1 MTEGGRTPSPR
12 DIKLHANFP
21 TDLRT
26 ARRSLHLEPDIVKYA
41 SCPTCCCLYSPT
53 KSGKVMEWPTECTWR
68 SFPDSPPC
76 GQILVKS
83 GVVAGESVRVPIRP
97 YEVQDFDSFVG
108 RLLCRPG
115 YEKLLDQGTLLSSG
129 GAELLDI
136 KDGSAIRDLKGP
148 DGKPFLDG
156 FKRSELRLVWSLSV
170 DWFNPFHNKQ
180 AGKKTSCGSI
190 ALLLLNLPPSLR
202 YKPENVYINAVAPK
216 EPTGDKVNH
225 FLEPLI
231 DMMECNYQHGTHF
244 TKTYDNPHEGRST
257 RSMIG
262 VEVFD
267 LKGAKRVLGHCSPNS
282 NHNFCSYCTLSK
294 ADIGNFDW
302 EHWQPRKLEDLRAA
316 AKQWRDAPSAAVR
329 KALYKQN
336 GVRWSVMWKLGYFDP
351 TRSVI
356 VDGMHNIF
364 EGLVQFHCRE
374 ILGIDSPTCEPAEE
388 KAADPHQL
396 ESAIKLFAKGPTRRS
411 LERFTIPVLKALCF
425 TNRLTLPNVERGKQL
440 KKAQLLDL
448 LEGFLVSISN
458 VKPSKSNNHL
468 EK

>member
-1 MTEGGRTPSPR
+1 M
-12 DIKLHANFP
+12 
-21 TDLRT
+21 
-26 ARRSLHLEPDIVKYA
+26 
-41 SCPTCCCLYSPT
+41 
-53 KSGKVMEWPTECTWR
+53 
-68 SFPDSPPC
+68 
-76 GQILVKS
+76 
-83 GVVAGESVRVPIRP
+83 
-97 YEVQDFDSFVG
+97 
-108 RLLCRPG
+108 
-115 YEKLLDQGTLLSSG
+115 
-129 GAELLDI
+129 
-136 KDGSAIRDLKGP
+136 
-148 DGKPFLDG
+148 
-156 FKRSELRLVWSLSV
+156 
-170 DWFNPFHNKQ
+170 
-180 AGKKTSCGSI
+180 
-190 ALLLLNLPPSLR
+190 
-202 YKPENVYINAVAPK
+202 
-216 EPTGDKVNH
+216 
-225 FLEPLI
+225 

-244 TKTYDNPHEGRST
+244 AKTYNNPHEGRST

-294 ADIGNFDW
+294 ADISNFNW
-302 EHWQPRKLEDLRAA
+302 EHWQPRKREDLQAA

-336 GVRWSVMWKLGYFDP
+336 GVRWSVMWKLSYFDP

-364 EGLVQFHCRE
+364 EGLVQYHCRE

-396 ESAIKLFAKGPTRRS
+396 ESAIKLFAKAKGPTRRS

-440 KKAQLLDL
+440 RKAQLLDL
-448 LEGFLVSISN
+448 LEGFLVSMSN
-458 VKPSKSNNHL
+458 VKSSKVSNNHS